1 MSDRPSTRPVVAT
14 GPDADSDAELV
25 VAFCAGDD
33 TSLRLAYD
41 RYSGMIF
48 RIGIL
53 RLGDHHAAE
62 ELVQQVFVR
71 AWKGREGFDPARG
84 SLAAW
89 LLGIARR
96 LVADHYAGM
105 DKERR
110 VIAAAQRA
118 APPATEDRTTDRVVD
133 QVIVGDQVNR
143 LPEQQRIVLRLAFY
157 SDLSHSEIAE
167 TTGMPLGTVKSHIR
181 RALIHLRKVWEVD
194 GATP

>member
-1 MSDRPSTRPVVAT
+1 MSDGPAHSPLSAA
-14 GPDADSDAELV
+14 GPDFEDGPA
-25 VAFCAGDD
+25 VASGLGDEAA
-33 TSLRLAYD
+33 LRMAYD
-41 RYSGMIF
+41 RYGGMVF
-48 RIGIL
+48 RLGMV
-53 RLGDHHAAE
+53 RLGDFHLAE
-62 ELVQQVFVR
+62 DLVQQVFVR
-71 AWKGREGFDPARG
+71 AWKGRDGFDPERG

-96 LVADHYAGM
+96 LIADHYAGL
-105 DKERR
+105 DKDRR
-110 VIAAAQRA
+110 VMVAAQRA
-118 APPATEDRTTDRVVD
+118 APPITDDRTTERVVD
-133 QVIVGDQVNR
+133 SVIVGDQVNR

>member
-1 MSDRPSTRPVVAT
+1 MSDRPSITPAHAA
-14 GPDADSDAELV
+14 GPDADAELV
-25 VAFCAGDD
+25 AGFAAGDE
-33 TSLRLAYD
+33 TALRRAFD
-41 RYSGMIF
+41 RYSGMVF
-48 RIGIL
+48 RIGML
-53 RLGDHHAAE
+53 RLGDYHQAE

-71 AWKGREGFDPARG
+71 AWKGRDGFDPQRG

-96 LVADHYAGM
+96 LIADHYAGL
-105 DKERR
+105 DKDRR
-110 VIAAAQRA
+110 VMLAAQQAAAR
-118 APPATEDRTTDRVVD
+118 ATEDRSTDRVVD
-133 QVIVGDQVNR
+133 SVIVGDQVNR

-194 GATP
+194 GATS

>member
-1 MSDRPSTRPVVAT
+1 MPDRPSSSPVDTT
-14 GPDADSDAELV
+14 GPEPDELMV
-25 VAFCAGDD
+25 EAFVAGDEGA
-33 TSLRLAYD
+33 LKLAFD
-41 RYSGMIF
+41 RYSGMVF
-48 RIGIL
+48 RIGML
-53 RLGDHHAAE
+53 RLGDYHQAE

-71 AWKGREGFDPARG
+71 AWKGRDGFDPARG

-96 LVADHYAGM
+96 LVADHYAGL
-105 DKERR
+105 DKDRR
-110 VIAAAQRA
+110 VMVAAQRA
-118 APPATEDRTTDRVVD
+118 APPTAEDRTTDRVVD
-133 QVIVGDQVNR
+133 SVIVGDQVNR

-194 GATP
+194 GATS